1 MPLYPVNLNVKNRH
15 CLVVGGGE
23 VALRKVFALLEYG
36 AIVCVVSPE
45 VRKEILKLAESQ
57 KIELRQR
64 GYQETDMLAM
74 FLVFAA
80 TNDQIVQAQIVRD
93 SRKHHVLLN
102 SADNPEECDF
112 QVPAHF
118 HRGNFQIAISTGG
131 GSPAF
136 SRMVRQELENY
147 FGDEY
152 QYTVCLLGL
161 IREQIV
167 SKTRASAANRKILN
181 NILQEGLVQ
190 CIKDG
195 DWLKLQGVLASHLP
209 DGIEAEHIIQQFFQT
224 CLSEVNTVPNPTNV
238 VAE

>member
-1 MPLYPVNLNVKNRH
+1 MPLYPVNLNVKNRY

-23 VALRKVFALLEYG
+23 VALRKVYALLEFG
-36 AIVCVVSPE
+36 ALVCVVSPE
-45 VRKEILKLAESQ
+45 VRKEIAKLAGEQ

-64 GYQETDMLAM
+64 GYLEADMLSM

-80 TNDQIVQAQIVRD
+80 TNDQVVQAEVAKD

-136 SRMVRQELENY
+136 SRMVRQELESY

-152 QYTVCLLGL
+152 QYAVCLLGL

-167 SKTRASAANRKILN
+167 SRSRSSEENKKVLN
-181 NILQEGLVQ
+181 SVLQEGIVQ
-190 CIKDG
+190 CIKEG
-195 DWLKLQGVLASHLP
+195 DWHKLQNVLTMHLP
-209 DGIEAEHIIQQFFQT
+209 DEVEAEHVVQQFLQT
-224 CLSEVNTVPNPTNV
+224 CLPKEDKCPNLNDV
-238 VAE
+238 VID